1 MGTEFKNIVDILST
15 ERLAGGSLAGQGNS
29 FFASD
34 FDEPAVV
41 IRTGEDLMW
50 AVKPVGEEGPILH
63 VKDLL
68 KFAMDIKGMPVMQEG
83 IDKLMSP
90 QGYEVAEGTTFDVP
104 PMDGVGDISKYEA
117 RIVNRPRTVE
127 PRPIPAKDNIE
138 GKFNYVEP
146 TGQ

>member
-1 MGTEFKNIVDILST
+1 MSTEFKNIVDILSV

-50 AVKPVGEEGPILH
+50 EVKHVDGEELAY

-68 KFAMDIKGMPVMQEG
+68 QFAMEIKGSPVMVEG
-83 IDKLMSP
+83 IDKLMSV
-90 QGYEVAEGTTFDVP
+90 QGYEVTEGRTFDIP
-104 PMDGVGDISKYEA
+104 PVDGVGDISKYEA
-117 RIVNRPRTVE
+117 RIVNRPRTIE
-127 PRPIPAKDNIE
+127 TRPIPAKDNINT
-138 GKFNYVEP
+138 KFNYVEP